1 MQTDSSA
8 NGGDAASPDYGTAVA
23 YLRDLEGGLRY
34 WYQAAEIK
42 AQVVL
47 AIDGALV
54 AILSGSL
61 LGNRD
66 GVARTVAVFGPE
78 TWVFLVGMTAAF
90 ALSIACAV
98 ICLVARGLQ
107 RKRVWEEFARYE
119 VDPSEAATYAPEVTA
134 FFLYLAALESAAF
147 TERMR
152 TVDPPFVLRA
162 LSSNPVRFARNIV
175 RKHRWVN
182 RAFVLTGVGLGFFLC
197 LGVSYLVR
205 VVIAT

>member
-1 MQTDSSA
+1 MQTGSSA
-8 NGGDAASPDYGTAVA
+8 NGGDASPPDYGTAVA
-23 YLRDLEGGLRY
+23 YLQELEGGLRY

-47 AIDGALV
+47 AINGALV
-54 AILSGSL
+54 ALLSGSL

-66 GVARTVAVFGPE
+66 DVARTVTVFGPE
-78 TWVFLVGMTAAF
+78 TWVFLVGMTTAF

-107 RKRVWEEFARYE
+107 RKRVGEEFDRYG
-119 VDPSEAATYAPEVTA
+119 VDPSDAATYAPEVTA
-134 FFLYLAALESAAF
+134 FFFYLAALESAPF

-152 TVDPPFVLRA
+152 TVDQAFVLRA
-162 LSSNPVRFARNIV
+162 LSSNPVRFARNIL

-197 LGVSYLVR
+197 LGVSYLIR
-205 VVIAT
+205 VVLAG